1 MLKEINASTKKVN
14 PIPTRVASSPILK
27 GSKFEA
33 STRLSM
39 MFTLRFLRP
48 FMIWE
53 RDQNFPIVYD
63 HVNSALLIKLIGSL
77 AFGL

>member
-1 MLKEINASTKKVN
+1 MLNEINTSTKKVN

-27 GSKFEA
+27 GSKLEA
-33 STRLSM
+33 SNLFTM
-39 MFTLRFLRP
+39 MFTLRFLHP

-53 RDQNFPIVYD
+53 RDQNFPIVYE
-63 HVNSALLIKLIGSL
+63 HVNSALLIQLIGSP